1 MMVLASIFF
10 EMEPPRLAHGMVDK
24 MAQQWPIA
32 SPLFSRVGQLS
43 GLPEHAIQLLEH
55 DRILMVF
62 PEGTRGLGKLHRD
75 KYQLTRFG
83 TGFMRI
89 ALQTESPI
97 IPFGLVGME
106 EAFPTITRL
115 EPLAKLIGVPY
126 LPIPSHLVPLPKP
139 IKLQLRYGEPILRSG
154 TGRESDEVIEGHVR
168 VVTDAVAGLLAAGR
182 VER

>member
-1 MMVLASIFF
+1 
-10 EMEPPRLAHGMVDK
+10 
-24 MAQQWPIA
+24 
-32 SPLFSRVGQLS
+32 VGQLS